1 MDNIKR
7 KRPLCGRVSLLIWRA
22 AHRAQC
28 ATSAHLCVQN
38 TACRIWK
45 MGKNTAKKIIPQN
58 FVFFI
63 FLTANFLRCLLL
75 YNFWLHPKNMTA
87 SKWSSSTITYILNLN
102 KIGLFQNYL
111 FTSTLQ
117 KSQQKYFTALA
128 SKVSQIWKKIIILI
142 RDYLILGGKLG
153 KYGWVF
159 RRIEPMNN
167 CFLVFLAFS
176 EDFFQ
181 LIPFSTLLVSG
192 GLASLCLCLS
202 LFFVRVYSQLQHI
215 LRMWSSQLQ
224 YD

>member
-1 MDNIKR
+1 MFII
-7 KRPLCGRVSLLIWRA
+7 VQFLI
-22 AHRAQC
+22 
-28 ATSAHLCVQN
+28 T
-38 TACRIWK
+38 
-45 MGKNTAKKIIPQN
+45 
-58 FVFFI
+58 
-63 FLTANFLRCLLL
+63 
-75 YNFWLHPKNMTA
+75 
-87 SKWSSSTITYILNLN
+87 SSTITYILNLN

-202 LFFVRVYSQLQHI
+202 LFCPGLFSACNTFWECDLH
-215 LRMWSSQLQ
+215 SSNMTKERKLESLT
-224 YD
+224 YHKIH